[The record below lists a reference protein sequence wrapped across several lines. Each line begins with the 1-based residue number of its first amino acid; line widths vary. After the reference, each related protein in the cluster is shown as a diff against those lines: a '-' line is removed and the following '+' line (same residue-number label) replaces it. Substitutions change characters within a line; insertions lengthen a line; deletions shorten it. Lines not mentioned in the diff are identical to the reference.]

1 VTNLAPLLQCHGVE
15 DFSLARNMVNK
26 LTNFIFEKVGV
37 NDYQKFLDLASTRH
51 KLVSGNVAN
60 VSTPGYR
67 SQDID
72 FKGELER
79 IGDKSS
85 HLKGTVTHPGHILT
99 GNHEGKPP
107 KVMRERVATGEINSV
122 DIDQEVSKMAQNELL
137 FTVGARLLQMKF
149 EGLRNAI
156 KSE

>member
-1 VTNLAPLLQCHGVE
+1 
-15 DFSLARNMVNK
+15 MVNK

-37 NDYQKFLDLASTRH
+37 NDYQKFLDLASKRH

-67 SQDID
+67 AQDID
-72 FKGELER
+72 FKGELEK
-79 IGDKSS
+79 IGSKSS
-85 HLKGTVTHPGHILT
+85 HLQGAVTHAGHIPT
-99 GNHEGKPP
+99 GHHADKSPQ
-107 KVMRERVATGEINSV
+107 VTRERVGAEDINSV

-149 EGLRNAI
+149 EGLKNAI

>member
-1 VTNLAPLLQCHGVE
+1 
-15 DFSLARNMVNK
+15 MVNK
-26 LTNFIFEKVGV
+26 LTDFIFEKVGV

-72 FKGELER
+72 FKGELEK
-79 IGDKSS
+79 IGNKSS
-85 HLKGTVTHPGHILT
+85 HLKGAVTHAGHIPT
-99 GNHEGKPP
+99 GHSSAKPLEVSRGRIAEGD
-107 KVMRERVATGEINSV
+107 INSV
-122 DIDQEVSKMAQNELL
+122 DIDQEVSRMAQNELL
-137 FTVGARLLQMKF
+137 FTVGARLLKMKF
-149 EGLRNAI
+149 DGLRNAI